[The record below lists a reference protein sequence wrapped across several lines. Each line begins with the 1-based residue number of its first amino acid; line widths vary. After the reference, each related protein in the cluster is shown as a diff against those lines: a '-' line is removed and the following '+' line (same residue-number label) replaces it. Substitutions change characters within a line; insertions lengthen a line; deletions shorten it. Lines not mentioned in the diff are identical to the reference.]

1 MWGYVL
7 RRVVLIIPT
16 LLIIAVLSFFLQSL
30 TPGDVVADRLTI
42 EGTSIYNSKDSYDQ
56 AYKRLENQMG
66 LDRPKFYFGVL
77 PSYFPDTL
85 YRVFPKQKRISSTTI
100 LRQVKNWKQVEEFY
114 KALSLARSTLE
125 NSETTSSGLL
135 SVINKIE
142 VEKDLSS
149 VLSRK
154 GEMLSEIEKA
164 EIHNSAEIHILMSLV
179 SSLDELKTENSF
191 SWPTLRWFGSQNQ
204 FHYWLTHL
212 FSKKNTSVVDGAP
225 VGTKISRA
233 LSWTVSLGLIS
244 LILIGILALV
254 IAYLQVYY
262 AGGWLD
268 KVLSGLWYFLL
279 AMPTFWFATLM
290 VVFFTTPEY
299 GSWTDVF
306 PSIGIKPAF
315 IEKSF
320 ISELLDNSAQLIL
333 PIFCIT
339 ILSLAYLVIQ
349 TKSDLTRVLSE
360 PYMKASRSRGLSFA
374 MNLKQHALPNALL
387 TYITILSGAIPSIF
401 TGSVIIEVI
410 FNIPGVG
417 RLLLYSVQQQDWPV
431 VFSIVIVISLVTV
444 MSYILGD
451 IILMWLYPKTRS
463 SFNITNT

>member
-1 MWGYVL
+1 
-7 RRVVLIIPT
+7 
-16 LLIIAVLSFFLQSL
+16 
-30 TPGDVVADRLTI
+30 
-42 EGTSIYNSKDSYDQ
+42 
-56 AYKRLENQMG
+56 
-66 LDRPKFYFGVL
+66 
-77 PSYFPDTL
+77 
-85 YRVFPKQKRISSTTI
+85 
-100 LRQVKNWKQVEEFY
+100 
-114 KALSLARSTLE
+114 
-125 NSETTSSGLL
+125 
-135 SVINKIE
+135 
-142 VEKDLSS
+142 
-149 VLSRK
+149 
-154 GEMLSEIEKA
+154 
-164 EIHNSAEIHILMSLV
+164 
-179 SSLDELKTENSF
+179 
-191 SWPTLRWFGSQNQ
+191 
-204 FHYWLTHL
+204 
-212 FSKKNTSVVDGAP
+212 

-244 LILIGILALV
+244 LILIGILALM

-268 KVLSGLWYFLL
+268 KVLSGFWYFLL